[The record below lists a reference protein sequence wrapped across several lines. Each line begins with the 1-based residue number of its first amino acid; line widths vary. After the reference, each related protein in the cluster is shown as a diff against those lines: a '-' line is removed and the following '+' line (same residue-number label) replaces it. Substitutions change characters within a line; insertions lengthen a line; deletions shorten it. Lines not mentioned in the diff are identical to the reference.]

1 MTERLLHSRSP
12 LRQFDASHVCCG
24 HRTPLVLRPYQQRQ
38 QVAIASR
45 QSSRHNSVSM
55 AAIPSD
61 IFVMDFDGVICNT
74 QPEVSTARAL
84 FTPSTRNLLNPMES
98 WASPLCSPILKQ
110 PGVLLEGP
118 FAWCS
123 CQSQATRAHKHTG
136 QAYLPMS
143 TLPGSCRFLKLWR
156 GYGQF

>member
-74 QPEVSTARAL
+74 QPEVSWANACTPCLSLGTSRVPGKAGQHSSTYQSLSSVDSIVKWVLRAFLHSAVVDLRLQGCTSILAR
-84 FTPSTRNLLNPMES
+84 RVCKCR
-98 WASPLCSPILKQ
+98 LCQ
-110 PGVLLEGP
+110 E
-118 FAWCS
+118 
-123 CQSQATRAHKHTG
+123 AT
-136 QAYLPMS
+136 
-143 TLPGSCRFLKLWR
+143 GS
-156 GYGQF
+156 